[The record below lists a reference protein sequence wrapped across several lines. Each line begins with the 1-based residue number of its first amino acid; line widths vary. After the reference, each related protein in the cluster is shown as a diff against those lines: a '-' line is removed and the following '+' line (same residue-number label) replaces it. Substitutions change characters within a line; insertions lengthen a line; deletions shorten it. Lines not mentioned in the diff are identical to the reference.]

1 MNEILDID
9 IGNWWV
15 HGKEIGSNVIFK
27 KETQIRKILIQS
39 GKR

>member
-15 HGKEIGSNVIFK
+15 HGKEIGSN
-27 KETQIRKILIQS
+27 ETGRYLT
-39 GKR
+39 KRHKLEKY